1 MHIVIRTALFLLLPI
16 SLSSCKHSSNPS
28 ASLTISPE
36 KDNDYLKILEKYT
49 FKKNIYRNFETK
61 FTVSVSM
68 LTGELRRAIASRH
81 EEIMGAGQ
89 NNLAEFSNQ
98 TGFFVSLY
106 SPSSENQD
114 LDDTNFWDISLN
126 KNGETYKPVVVK
138 SLTPKKKWQLFF
150 PDVTNW
156 SKEYL
161 LVFDVP
167 TTIGSDHKMLAT
179 EKLSLSLN
187 NVDAKLTIQY

>member
-1 MHIVIRTALFLLLPI
+1 MHIVIHITLLSFLYI
-16 SLSSCKHSSNPS
+16 NFSSCTHSSKTS
-28 ASLTISPE
+28 ASISIRPE
-36 KDNDYLKILEKYT
+36 KDTDYLKVLEKYT
-49 FKKNIYRNFETK
+49 FKKNIYKNFETK

-68 LTGELRRAIASRH
+68 LTSELRRSIVNRH
-81 EEIMGAGQ
+81 ETIMGPGQ

-106 SPSSENQD
+106 SPSAENQD

-126 KNGETYKPVVVK
+126 KDGETYKPVVVK

-161 LVFDVP
+161 VVFDVP

-179 EKLSLSLN
+179 EKLSLNLN
-187 NVDAKLTIQY
+187 NIDAKLTITY